1 MKSLIDRIRNGD
13 QAALGEF
20 YDRASPLV
28 YGLCLRIVREPS
40 IAEEITL
47 DVFMQVWNHSAA
59 YDETRGN
66 PEAWLLVIA
75 RSRSLDCLRSG
86 RRARSIE
93 RATSQSIERIE
104 VEPAVDVLPSVDAD
118 SSERRRIVAAALEKV
133 SLEEREVLGCAFYRG
148 MSHTEI
154 ATHLRQPLGTVKS
167 RIRSGLSK
175 LRRTLA
181 PLAAGGVA
189 W

>member
-20 YDRASPLV
+20 YDRSSALV

-47 DVFMQVWNHSAA
+47 DVFMQVWNQSAA

-75 RSRSLDCLRSG
+75 RSRSLDWLRSV
-86 RRARSIE
+86 RRARSVE
-93 RATSQSIERIE
+93 RTSSQSIERIE
-104 VEPAVDVLPSVDAD
+104 AEPVTEAVASVTAD
-118 SSERRRIVAAALEKV
+118 STERRNIVAAALEKV

-148 MSHTEI
+148 MSHSEI